1 MDKNRQSSFSRILLL
16 RILLLIVPV
25 LLIGEFVTY
34 KKARSSLL
42 ETARQNLTE
51 SAIIKGEKIG
61 DTIESLKSNLST
73 AVEARV
79 FQSGSAIEIQQF
91 LHQLAGKSPK
101 YIDCIQLR
109 DTQDSSIIAST
120 CGSQPI
126 GDLKLNFSNQGISI
140 DPIVP
145 RKTVTSAIGEGT
157 NQLKLLLSA
166 PVLDGAGKLR
176 YILSLQSAALQQP
189 TKQVSGV
196 FVGATIVIAE
206 DGTIL
211 AHPIAESVGTN
222 IASHPD
228 ALKLKKIVKN
238 AIAGEEKASNLY
250 FEDDTE
256 YIAGYTAI
264 PNPISV
270 EQQKLVILAVSS
282 VERSLYGLWDI
293 KLILVILT
301 MGLIGTSLLASLY
314 LARYLA
320 HPMETLRDYA
330 LNLQTHHNT
339 SVPQDFRV
347 RELNQL
353 AQALNRMVWRLKNSA
368 LESEKAWKEAH
379 LANQM
384 KNQFLAVTS
393 HELRNP
399 LHTIINC
406 LKLVVDDLCED
417 RGEELEFLQKADEAA
432 LHLLG
437 IVNDLLDISKIEA
450 GQVSLVLEFL
460 DLRKLLQEVVNL
472 QSVNIKQK
480 GLLFIVDIDKSSFP
494 VKIDKAK
501 FKQVLIN
508 VIGNATKFT
517 ETGSITL
524 TAKIKKRDG
533 QSLVL
538 ITVKDTGIG
547 IDPDNQDKLFKP
559 FSTADEKTSRKFGG
573 TGLGLAI
580 SRNLIEMMGGS
591 INIDSHGIDKGSVV
605 TICLPIVEF
614 YKDAGDSQFT
624 VKNVSQ
630 PKTGNSINETTSV
643 LNKTLS

>member
-1 MDKNRQSSFSRILLL
+1 MDKNRQSSFRRILLL
-16 RILLLIVPV
+16 RILLLIIPV

-42 ETARQNLTE
+42 ENARQNLTE

-61 DTIESLKSNLST
+61 DTVASLKSNLLT

-91 LHQLAGKSPK
+91 LHQLANNSPK

-109 DTQDSSIIAST
+109 NTQDGSILATT
-120 CGSQPI
+120 CGSQPV
-126 GDLKLNFSNQGISI
+126 GDLKLNFPNQGTAIEA
-140 DPIVP
+140 IVP
-145 RKTVTSAIGEGT
+145 RKTVTSAMVEGR

-166 PVLDGAGKLR
+166 PVFDNSGKLR
-176 YILSLQSAALQQP
+176 YTLTFQSTALQQP
-189 TKQVSGV
+189 TQQASGG
-196 FVGATIVIAE
+196 FVGATIIIAE
-206 DGTIL
+206 NGTIL
-211 AHPIAESVGTN
+211 AHPISNCVGKN

-228 ALKLKKIVKN
+228 ALKLKKIVRN
-238 AIAGEEKASNLY
+238 AIAGRDEATHLY
-250 FEDDTE
+250 FEDDKE

-264 PNPISV
+264 PNPISI
-270 EQQKLVILAVSS
+270 EKQKLVILAVSS

-314 LARYLA
+314 LSRYLA
-320 HPMETLRDYA
+320 YPMETLRDYA

-339 SVPQDFRV
+339 SVPQNFRV

-368 LESEKAWKEAH
+368 LESEKAWKEAN

-384 KNQFLAVTS
+384 KNQFIAVTS

-406 LKLVVDDLCED
+406 LRLVVDDLCED

-432 LHLLG
+432 MHILG
-437 IVNDLLDISKIEA
+437 IVNDLLDISKMEA
-450 GQVSLVLEFL
+450 GPVSLVLEFL
-460 DLRKLLQEVVNL
+460 DLRKLLKEVVNL
-472 QSVNIKQK
+472 QTVNIKQK
-480 GLLFIVDIDKSSFP
+480 GLLFIVDIEKSPLP

-517 ETGSITL
+517 DRGSITL
-524 TAKIKKRDG
+524 TTKIKKRDG
-533 QSLVL
+533 RSLVI

-547 IDPDNQDKLFKP
+547 IEPDNQHKLFKP

-573 TGLGLAI
+573 TGLGLVI

-591 INIDSHGIDKGSVV
+591 INLESHGLNKGSLV
-605 TICLPIVEF
+605 TISLPLVEL
-614 YKDAGDSQFT
+614 YNDSGDSELG
-624 VKNVSQ
+624 VINVSQ
-630 PKTGNSINETTSV
+630 SKTGNQISQQSPTV
-643 LNKTLS
+643 KL